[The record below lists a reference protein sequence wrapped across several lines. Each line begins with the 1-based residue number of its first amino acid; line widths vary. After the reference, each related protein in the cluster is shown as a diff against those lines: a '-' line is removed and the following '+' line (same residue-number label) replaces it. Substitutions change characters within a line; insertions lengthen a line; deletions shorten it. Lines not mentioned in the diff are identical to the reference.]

1 MYPVLEYIFDILIF
15 YASIVAVVVVVEK
28 LENVVYL
35 PLQGQQV

>member
-15 YASIVAVVVVVEK
+15 DASIVAVVVVVEK